1 TLTQKHNHTI
11 NNDDILVYNAPQSN
25 LMGAIE
31 ALPDLDS
38 LPPGSCDLVLVGDE
52 NIIRPLLEKRPY
64 QPLAQALKEGTS
76 RKGCRVS
83 LRHAPETIDME
94 DSIRA
99 IRRKPN
105 ASINVGCQLA
115 AESYEQSKKAGSPPP
130 AAFISAGHS
139 GAMMTSALLTM
150 GRLKDVER
158 PAIAVKLP
166 TISRDGCVLIDVG
179 ANVDCKPEHL
189 RDFAIMGAAFA
200 SVERHNPALPRV
212 GVLSNGEERSKGN
225 ELTRAAA
232 ELIDKLPCLK
242 PENPQAIGQFVGYAE
257 GKEIF
262 KGQVDVVVTDGFV
275 GNVVLKSVEGLGSAV
290 VTLMKQEGKKNFL
303 NILGF
308 LFSAGAFRRLKKKL
322 DYAETGAAP
331 LLGVAGYAFVCHGRS
346 NSRAIKNAL
355 LRAST
360 AVQERLIERLEDA
373 LATVD
378 APVGLRAQHST
389 GATGTTGA
397 SGASSASSSGPAR

>member
-1 TLTQKHNHTI
+1 MPSL
-11 NNDDILVYNAPQSN
+11 ILDVMGGDNAPQAN

-31 ALPDLDS
+31 ALPDLDR
-38 LPPGSCDLVLVGDE
+38 LPQGSCELVLVGDE

-64 QPLAQALKEGTS
+64 LPLAQALQEGAS

-115 AESYEQSKKAGSPPP
+115 AESYQQSKKTGAPPP

-139 GAMMTSALLTM
+139 GAMMTSALFNM

-225 ELTRAAA
+225 ELTRAAS
-232 ELIDKLPCLK
+232 ELIEKIPCLK
-242 PENPQAIGQFVGYAE
+242 IENPNAIGQFIGYAE

-290 VTLMKQEGKKNFL
+290 VTLMKQEGKKNFM

-346 NSRAIKNAL
+346 NARAIKNAL

-360 AVQERLIERLEDA
+360 AVQERLIERLEEA
-373 LATVD
+373 LSTME
-378 APVGLRAQHST
+378 APIGLRAQP
-389 GATGTTGA
+389 ATGA
-397 SGASSASSSGPAR
+397 SSIETSSKQNAPRRSPHEPSPTF

>member
-1 TLTQKHNHTI
+1 
-11 NNDDILVYNAPQSN
+11 
-25 LMGAIE
+25 
-31 ALPDLDS
+31 
-38 LPPGSCDLVLVGDE
+38 
-52 NIIRPLLEKRPY
+52 
-64 QPLAQALKEGTS
+64 
-76 RKGCRVS
+76 
-83 LRHAPETIDME
+83 
-94 DSIRA
+94 
-99 IRRKPN
+99 
-105 ASINVGCQLA
+105 
-115 AESYEQSKKAGSPPP
+115 
-130 AAFISAGHS
+130 
-139 GAMMTSALLTM
+139 M
-150 GRLKDVER
+150 GRLRDVER

-166 TISRDGCVLIDVG
+166 TLSPDGCVLIDVG
-179 ANVDCKPEHL
+179 ANVDCRPEHL

-200 SVERHNPALPRV
+200 SVERENPELPRV
-212 GVLSNGEERSKGN
+212 GLLSNGEERSKGN

-232 ELIDKLPCLK
+232 ELIEKLPCLK
-242 PENPQAIGQFVGYAE
+242 PENPRAIGNFAGYAE

-346 NSRAIKNAL
+346 NARAIKNAL

-360 AVQERLIERLEDA
+360 TVQERLIERLEEA
-373 LATVD
+373 LATVEPEP
-378 APVGLRAQHST
+378 AGLRAEHQQAVHFKV
-389 GATGTTGA
+389 GHQDDG
-397 SGASSASSSGPAR
+397 SASKDVKN